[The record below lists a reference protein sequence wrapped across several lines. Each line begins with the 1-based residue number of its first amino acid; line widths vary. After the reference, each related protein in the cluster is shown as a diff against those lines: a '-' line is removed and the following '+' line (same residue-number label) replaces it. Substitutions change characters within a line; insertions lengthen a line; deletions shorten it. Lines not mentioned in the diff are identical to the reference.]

1 MGQRFGRS
9 FSLTLRLIGEG
20 CVCVRVRVCVRA
32 CVRVCAVRVRASA
45 IPSSTPHPYSL
56 PAPLFFNE
64 DDTPDLLVRVNKG
77 QWEDY
82 DYSYMAVLDGRD
94 GRELWTLNS
103 SRTGMMSGLS
113 IASDTHGWDAT
124 VFLSIGTPPDDGS
137 EYPWVFNDTTSDS
150 GLDRSETVS
159 DGLGVGH
166 KNSVDDTQ
174 GGGELEEEKERIER
188 AEGDNVPASRP
199 RVARSSSDSARCSRV
214 YFEGPGSKVCRW
226 YEWLVDG
233 EGRPFVRVKR
243 HGDDDDDDGGE
254 AVEAGDEGEE
264 SGGGKDGE
272 LLSHHKHAPCRDSCA
287 GRAWE

>member
-1 MGQRFGRS
+1 MCVCGW
-9 FSLTLRLIGEG
+9 
-20 CVCVRVRVCVRA
+20 VCVRVRTHVS
-32 CVRVCAVRVRASA
+32 ASA
-45 IPSSTPHPYSL
+45 IPSSIPHAHSL

-64 DDTPDLLVRVNKG
+64 DNTPDFLVRVNKG
-77 QWEDY
+77 QWENY

-113 IASDTHGWDAT
+113 IASNTHGWDAT

-137 EYPWVFNDTTSDS
+137 EYPWVFNDTSNS
-150 GLDRSETVS
+150 HSSIGMKQGLDRSETVS

-166 KNSVDDTQ
+166 KDSVDGTQ
-174 GGGELEEEKERIER
+174 GDEKLTSQERERMER

-243 HGDDDDDDGGE
+243 HGDDDDGDGDGG
-254 AVEAGDEGEE
+254 
-264 SGGGKDGE
+264 
-272 LLSHHKHAPCRDSCA
+272 
-287 GRAWE
+287 

>member
-1 MGQRFGRS
+1 M
-9 FSLTLRLIGEG
+9 
-20 CVCVRVRVCVRA
+20 CVRVRACVCVCVCCGCA
-32 CVRVCAVRVRASA
+32 CCGCAC
-45 IPSSTPHPYSL
+45 ICNPLFYPHPYSL

-150 GLDRSETVS
+150 HSSIGMKQGLDRSETVS

-174 GGGELEEEKERIER
+174 GGGELEEKKERIER
-188 AEGDNVPASRP
+188 AEGDNVLASRP

-243 HGDDDDDDGGE
+243 HGDDNDDDGGE

-272 LLSHHKHAPCRDSCA
+272 LLLSCHKHAPCHDSCA